1 MLTWIFKYKI
11 NTKSD
16 LITSSPG
23 YISFLSCLLCHV
35 VFEHVTAIPPA
46 HLRVLNL
53 VCLRIWVFCRP
64 CDISVTRAWLVKPRQ
79 DAAILMSYPLGAGE
93 HDGGSPGPRTLRP
106 SGWVWGQLVLG
117 QLSLGLE
124 LHAAVAALVAV
135 PGQDA
140 HAAVHYVHLLRG
152 ERFKNLILFNMLS
165 WLFWLPCLFERFPV
179 NYFPGLVDTF
189 TAWKLSL

>member
-79 DAAILMSYPLGAGE
+79 DAGVLMMSRCRGASRRVSGAPDTEAPGPGVRTAGAGSAQPWSWTPCRSSRT
-93 HDGGSPGPRTLRP
+93 GSRPRPGRTRRSSLRA
-106 SGWVWGQLVLG
+106 S
-117 QLSLGLE
+117 S
-124 LHAAVAALVAV
+124 
-135 PGQDA
+135 
-140 HAAVHYVHLLRG
+140 
-152 ERFKNLILFNMLS
+152 ERRAI
-165 WLFWLPCLFERFPV
+165 
-179 NYFPGLVDTF
+179 
-189 TAWKLSL
+189 